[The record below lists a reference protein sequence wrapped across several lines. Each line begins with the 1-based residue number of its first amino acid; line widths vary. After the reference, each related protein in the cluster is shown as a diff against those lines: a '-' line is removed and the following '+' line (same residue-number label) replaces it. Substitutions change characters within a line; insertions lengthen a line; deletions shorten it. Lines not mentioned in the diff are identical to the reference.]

1 MFYEPA
7 KNDHGLPHDP
17 FKAIVTP
24 RPIGWVTTIG
34 KSGEINL
41 APYSYFNAVSTRPP
55 CVMFASE
62 GYKDSVANIA
72 ETGEFVCNLAVWD
85 LRDQVNQTSA
95 TFPRGVNE
103 MDEAGLVPA
112 PSRLVKPPR
121 VARAPC
127 AMECKLLQVVPLHD
141 LSGKPL
147 DRHITIGQ
155 VVGVHIDERAIRNG
169 RFDPR
174 IGCPITRLGYRDFGG
189 PDGYFEMT
197 RPAWA
202 QHRSSTNS

>member
-1 MFYEPA
+1 MFYETA

-34 KSGEINL
+34 AGGAINL

-62 GYKDSVANIA
+62 GYKDSVSNIA
-72 ETGEFVCNLAVWD
+72 ETGEFVCNLAVWE
-85 LRDQVNQTSA
+85 LRDEVNQTSA
-95 TFPRGVNE
+95 TFPHGVNE
-103 MDEAGLVPA
+103 MEKAGLAPA

-127 AMECKLLQVVPLHD
+127 AMECRLLKIVELTGLD
-141 LSGKPL
+141 GKSL
-147 DRHITIGQ
+147 DRHVVIGQ
-155 VVGVHIDERAIRNG
+155 VVGVHIDDRFIKNG
-169 RFDPR
+169 LLDTAAMQ
-174 IGCPITRLGYRDFGG
+174 PIARCGYHD
-189 PDGYFEMT
+189 YAVVESLFEMV
-197 RPAWA
+197 RPK
-202 QHRSSTNS
+202 

>member
-103 MDEAGLVPA
+103 MDEAGLAPA

-155 VVGVHIDERAIRNG
+155 VVGVHIDDRFIKNG
-169 RFDPR
+169 LLDTAAMQ
-174 IGCPITRLGYRDFGG
+174 PIARCGYHE
-189 PDGYFEMT
+189 YAVVTSLFEMV
-197 RPAWA
+197 RPG
-202 QHRSSTNS
+202 

>member
-1 MFYEPA
+1 MFYETA

-34 KSGEINL
+34 KTGAINL
-41 APYSYFNAVSTRPP
+41 APYSYFNAVSSRPP

-72 ETGEFVCNLAVWD
+72 ETGEFVCNLATWD
-85 LRDQVNQTSA
+85 LRAEVNQTSA

-103 MDEAGLVPA
+103 MTEAGLEPV

-121 VARAPC
+121 VKRAPC
-127 AMECKLLQVVPLHD
+127 AMECRLLQIVPLHD
-141 LSGKPL
+141 LSGKPF
-147 DRHITIGQ
+147 DRHVTIGQ
-155 VVGVHIDERAIRNG
+155 VIGIHIDERFIKNG
-169 RFDPR
+169 ILDTAAMQ
-174 IGCPITRLGYRDFGG
+174 PIARCGYHE
-189 PDGYFEMT
+189 YAVVESLFEMV
-197 RPAWA
+197 RPK
-202 QHRSSTNS
+202 